1 MDGGDLRS
9 WVSMIK
15 LGIIRTTKLDTVL
28 KIYDKI
34 MGSQE
39 IKSDKFEFKMPGCK
53 HLRKTKKNISCQTSL
68 ISHGVL

>member
-28 KIYDKI
+28 KIYDNI
-34 MGSQE
+34 MGSQK
-39 IKSDKFEFKMPGCK
+39 IKSDKFEFK
-53 HLRKTKKNISCQTSL
+53 RTW
-68 ISHGVL
+68 V